1 MPRVHDLLSEKGNEV
16 WSIEP
21 SRSVYQAIK
30 MMSLKQV
37 GALTVVD
44 DRGVLVGIVS
54 ERDYARKVILQGRSS
69 QETPVSEIMTR
80 EVITTHESTTVEE
93 CMAIMNERRVR
104 HLPIVSDD
112 QLVGMI
118 SVGDAVKAIL
128 KEQEFKIDQLE
139 RYARG

>member
-21 SRSVYQAIK
+21 SQSVYQAIK

-44 DRGVLVGIVS
+44 DGGVLVGIVS

-69 QETPVSEIMTR
+69 
-80 EVITTHESTTVEE
+80 
-93 CMAIMNERRVR
+93 
-104 HLPIVSDD
+104 
-112 QLVGMI
+112 
-118 SVGDAVKAIL
+118 
-128 KEQEFKIDQLE
+128 
-139 RYARG
+139 

>member
-1 MPRVHDLLSEKGNEV
+1 
-16 WSIEP
+16 
-21 SRSVYQAIK
+21 
-30 MMSLKQV
+30 MSLKQV

-44 DRGVLVGIVS
+44 DGGVLVGIVS

-93 CMAIMNERRVR
+93 CMAIMNECRVR
-104 HLPIVSDD
+104 HLPIMSDD

-118 SVGDAVKAIL
+118 SVGDMVKAIL
-128 KEQEFKIDQLE
+128 KEQEFKIEQLE
-139 RYARG
+139 RYVRG